1 MKLPH
6 LEPLIF
12 AKDVLEK
19 SDITSKVLCKFDT
32 IPKLTTFIEAAAQSS
47 SSFVEPTKPMRGFL
61 ATTKNVTQHSPM
73 ESLNYVIV
81 LKLEAQI
88 GEYRQFSFEGFED
101 NNLEK
106 TVISGSFTV
115 VIQEV

>member
-12 AKDVLEK
+12 AKEVLEQ
-19 SDITSKVLCKFDT
+19 TSNHAKILCEFESV
-32 IPKLTTFIEAAAQSS
+32 PKMTTFIEAAAQSS

-61 ATTKNVTQHSPM
+61 ATAKNITQHYPM
-73 ESLNYVIV
+73 ESLSYVVI
-81 LKLEAQI
+81 LELEAQI
-88 GEYRQFSFEGFED
+88 GEYRQFTFEGFEKA
-101 NNLEK
+101 NLEK
-106 TVISGSFTV
+106 AVISGSFTV